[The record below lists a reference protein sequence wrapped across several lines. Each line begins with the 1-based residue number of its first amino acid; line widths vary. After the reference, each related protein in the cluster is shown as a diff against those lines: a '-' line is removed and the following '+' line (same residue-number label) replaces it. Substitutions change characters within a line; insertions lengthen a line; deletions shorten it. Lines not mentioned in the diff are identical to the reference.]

1 MSAVQPTLAPPRGAA
16 HGRRVARPKR
26 VQRRGTLLGLHSGQI
41 VAAELA
47 AALLLA
53 GAVAG
58 YVWLAAAVPVAVA
71 LCLLAFGRLRRRWV
85 YEWLG
90 LHSRYLSRRHSLGPG
105 GRDAALLGLVRPT
118 AEVGSIEVD
127 GASVGVI
134 GDPYG
139 LTAVFELG
147 DPAAVLVE
155 AQRLAPTPAA
165 MLPPPS
171 PDQPAIRL
179 QLLVAGVAAPAPG
192 AGAATPASSYRQL
205 TEGRI
210 LSQQRAFLA
219 VQVRRIGDFG
229 EPELRRALASAV
241 RRVRRRLGRDGLP
254 GRPLGADGTLRVLGE
269 LAHHDGHQPV
279 HEHWSTLELGGLRQA
294 CLRLRRWPDVR
305 NELGRTLLTRLLML
319 PGCMVTV
326 SIATEH
332 GPTGSAGPTG
342 PAGSAGPAGP
352 AGPAG
357 NGARAGSGGT
367 IVGNGPG
374 DLLVELVIRLAAPDD
389 QSLAAA
395 TGALRRLLSS
405 AGAAALRLDGTQLA
419 GLAATLPLGGA
430 AEPGAAGLA
439 GVLRPGSAPS
449 LVGDAGLQASPQA
462 LAAVEPPVGDAGLM
476 LGVNRHSD
484 PVTVRLFRGEP
495 TRAALFGGL
504 ATAQLVVLRTL
515 ALGAQVVVQ
524 TGRPYVWEPLLRG
537 TGARPDTLVLMP
549 PGRPVELRPATPLR
563 PQLVVV
569 DVGPVG
575 ASGVPVMEGPW
586 RSTLLVRD
594 ELTPADLD
602 ALGRAD
608 LVLLQPMRPEEAALA
623 GQALAL
629 GEAAQWL
636 TRIRSDMVGVV
647 AGRRALRWTLLS
659 VTPVEQQLI
668 GAASR

>member
-1 MSAVQPTLAPPRGAA
+1 
-16 HGRRVARPKR
+16 
-26 VQRRGTLLGLHSGQI
+26 
-41 VAAELA
+41 
-47 AALLLA
+47 
-53 GAVAG
+53 
-58 YVWLAAAVPVAVA
+58 
-71 LCLLAFGRLRRRWV
+71 
-85 YEWLG
+85 
-90 LHSRYLSRRHSLGPG
+90 
-105 GRDAALLGLVRPT
+105 
-118 AEVGSIEVD
+118 
-127 GASVGVI
+127 
-134 GDPYG
+134 
-139 LTAVFELG
+139 
-147 DPAAVLVE
+147 
-155 AQRLAPTPAA
+155 

-332 GPTGSAGPTG
+332 GPTGSAGRT
-342 PAGSAGPAGP
+342 
-352 AGPAG
+352 
-357 NGARAGSGGT
+357 
-367 IVGNGPG
+367 GPG